1 MLSRQDWV
9 VSGMS
14 RAGNKARVE
23 EGGELT
29 DEPWKYAAFAAR
41 IDAGPDY
48 FERMERLAK
57 AKKKAETRAKERAA
71 KEKGKGKARERS
83 VGTDDDALL
92 DFSRISYVVF
102 LCYVIC
108 FPRVPA
114 LMSFMSAS
122 SHKIRSDKIYLST
135 TLVPTLNTEIVLDHL
150 A

>member
-1 MLSRQDWV
+1 MPFRQDWV

-57 AKKKAETRAKERAA
+57 AKEKAEARA
-71 KEKGKGKARERS
+71 KEKGKGKVRERS
-83 VGTDDDALL
+83 VGTDDDALVEV
-92 DFSRISYVVF
+92 SRISYVVF
-102 LCYVIC
+102 LRYAIC
-108 FPRVPA
+108 FPRVLA
-114 LMSFMSAS
+114 LISFMSGS
-122 SHKIRSDKIYLST
+122 SHKIRSDKMYLST
-135 TLVPTLNTEIVLDHL
+135 TLIPTLNTKILLDHL